1 MEITLQPIPINISE
15 VTEKMKQDY
24 FSYQEENATKLLI
37 AEEQIKLDELFK
49 IFQTGDLYDFN
60 KAKLLNNFT
69 KNGWIVGYEDKFFEL
84 LIRILNT
91 SFDKNVSSNGFSQ
104 EMIREQMKRDIIEI
118 LEDVFSYEFS
128 HSNYPEP
135 QDGYQEYYELITNMF
150 IELTNY
156 NETKKYGLL
165 FLANYVSDER
175 FKSYYDL
182 SHNSLNKDENEML
195 FNIRAVNKLMQGDDP
210 YYNTQFIDETNKYVS
225 KKFLRKNI
233 IAKIP
238 LLVSVADNTTLE
250 NIKKNDTLQ
259 SLLEEKPIN
268 GNEVS
273 FISWLKSIKA
283 VKYENEY
290 INFLNENFASFTFNE
305 KYWFIKKMTSDFFL
319 ITSALDFLHQQA
331 NNILLSK
338 DNIDVQP
345 NIITSIYIFYYTY
358 TFSSQNFFK
367 LEIETIINK
376 IILNLNTYQ
385 SESSKIVFD
394 KLNSILNNSFIS
406 NQIEW

>member
-1 MEITLQPIPINISE
+1 
-15 VTEKMKQDY
+15 
-24 FSYQEENATKLLI
+24 
-37 AEEQIKLDELFK
+37 
-49 IFQTGDLYDFN
+49 
-60 KAKLLNNFT
+60 
-69 KNGWIVGYEDKFFEL
+69 
-84 LIRILNT
+84 
-91 SFDKNVSSNGFSQ
+91 
-104 EMIREQMKRDIIEI
+104 
-118 LEDVFSYEFS
+118 
-128 HSNYPEP
+128 
-135 QDGYQEYYELITNMF
+135 
-150 IELTNY
+150 
-156 NETKKYGLL
+156 
-165 FLANYVSDER
+165 
-175 FKSYYDL
+175 
-182 SHNSLNKDENEML
+182 
-195 FNIRAVNKLMQGDDP
+195 MQGDDP